1 MRRWLTVLAVL
12 AAISFVLG
20 FTRVLGSPVGMA
32 RTLFAIYCALAAV
45 SLAGGAL
52 RR

>member
-12 AAISFVLG
+12 AAITFVLG
-20 FTRVLGSPVGMA
+20 FTHVFGNPAGTA
-32 RTLFAIYCALAAV
+32 RTLFAIYVGLAAV
-45 SLAGGAL
+45 TLAFGAL